1 MIRVNILL
9 CDTFPGRLPDFI
21 PNYESLFM
29 DLFAAIGE
37 QVSYKIFQTW
47 QESLFMDLF
56 ASIGEQVSYKKFQT
70 WQGELPASVNT
81 DELYLVPGSLDS
93 AYDDKPWIVA
103 LVKWIE
109 HAYCRGAKLMG
120 VCFGHQV
127 IARALGGEVRR
138 YDGGFGAGIRASQ
151 VIDERMAPYFP
162 GQEMRLLYSHH
173 DQVTALPQDA
183 VLCATSDFCKNE
195 SFRIGSQVVTFQG
208 HPEFTV
214 DYSRHLL
221 LNHCDDVDE
230 NVRLKRSDLLR
241 YRALN
246 A

>member
-47 QESLFMDLF
+47 Q
-56 ASIGEQVSYKKFQT
+56 
-70 WQGELPASVNT
+70 GELPSTINP

-93 AYDDKPWIVA
+93 AYDDKPWIVS

-109 HAYCRGAKLMG
+109 QAYCRGAKLMG
-120 VCFGHQV
+120 VCFGHQA
-127 IARALGGEVRR
+127 IARALGGEVRK
-138 YDGGFGAGIRASQ
+138 YDGGFGAGVRESR
-151 VIDERMAPYFP
+151 VFDDEMKRFFP
-162 GQEMRLLYSHH
+162 DGTMHLLYSHH
-173 DQVTALPQDA
+173 DQVISLPQEA

-195 SFRIGSQVVTFQG
+195 SFRIGNQVVTFQG

-214 DYSRHLL
+214 AYSRHLL
-221 LNHCDDVDE
+221 LNCCDDVDE
-230 NVRLKRSDLLR
+230 DVRLKALSSLDEMAPMGPVAARFALDLLFDR
-241 YRALN
+241 G
-246 A
+246 

>member
-47 QESLFMDLF
+47 Q
-56 ASIGEQVSYKKFQT
+56 
-70 WQGELPASVNT
+70 GELPPSVST

-127 IARALGGEVRR
+127 IARALGGEVRP
-138 YDGGFGAGIRASQ
+138 YEGGFGTGVRASH
-151 VIDERMAPYFP
+151 VIDEEMRRYFP
-162 GQEMRLLYSHH
+162 DGEMRLLYSHH
-173 DQVTALPQDA
+173 DQVMTLPPDA

-195 SFRIGSQVVTFQG
+195 SFRIGHQVVTFQG

-214 DYSRHLL
+214 AYSRHLL
-221 LNHCDDVDE
+221 TNCSDDLDE
-230 NVRLKRSDLLR
+230 PVRLAALQSLDQMEPQGFEAARFALDLL
-241 YRALN
+241 LK
-246 A
+246 

>member
-1 MIRVNILL
+1 MTRNINILL

-29 DLFAAIGE
+29 DLFASIGE

-47 QESLFMDLF
+47 Q
-56 ASIGEQVSYKKFQT
+56 
-70 WQGELPASVNT
+70 GELPSSINS

-109 HAYCRGAKLMG
+109 LAYCRGAKLMG
-120 VCFGHQV
+120 VCFGHQA
-127 IARALGGEVRR
+127 IARALGGEVRQ
-138 YDGGFGAGIRASQ
+138 YEGGFGAGVRASR
-151 VIDERMAPYFP
+151 VIDERMKAYFP

-173 DQVTALPQDA
+173 DQVTVLPQGA
-183 VLCATSDFCKNE
+183 TLCATSDFCKNE
-195 SFRIGSQVVTFQG
+195 SFRIGRQVVTFQG

-214 DYSRHLL
+214 AYSRHLL
-221 LNHCDDVDE
+221 INCSDDVE
-230 NVRLKRSDLLR
+230 PSVRDVALRSLDALVPQGAEAARFAIDLLFR
-241 YRALN
+241 QG
-246 A
+246 

>member
-47 QESLFMDLF
+47 Q
-56 ASIGEQVSYKKFQT
+56 
-70 WQGELPASVNT
+70 GELPSSINS

-109 HAYCRGAKLMG
+109 HAYCRGSKLMG
-120 VCFGHQV
+120 VCFGHQA

-138 YDGGFGAGIRASQ
+138 YDGGFGAGVRASR
-151 VIDERMAPYFP
+151 VIDERMMDYFL

-173 DQVTALPQDA
+173 DQVTVLPQDA

-195 SFRIGSQVVTFQG
+195 SFRIGSQVITFQG
-208 HPEFTV
+208 HPEFTLA
-214 DYSRHLL
+214 YSRHLL
-221 LNHCDDVDE
+221 TNCSDDVE
-230 NVRLKRSDLLR
+230 PSVRDAALRSLDTLVPQGAEAARFAIDLLFK
-241 YRALN
+241 
-246 A
+246 

>member
-47 QESLFMDLF
+47 Q
-56 ASIGEQVSYKKFQT
+56 
-70 WQGELPASVNT
+70 GELPPSVNT
-81 DELYLVPGSLDS
+81 DEMYLVPGSLDS

-127 IARALGGEVRR
+127 IARALGGEVRP
-138 YDGGFGAGIRASQ
+138 YEGGFGTGVRASH
-151 VIDERMAPYFP
+151 VIDEEMRRYFP
-162 GQEMRLLYSHH
+162 DGEMRLLYSHH
-173 DQVTALPQDA
+173 DQVMTLPPDA
-183 VLCATSDFCKNE
+183 VRCATSDFCKNE
-195 SFRIGSQVVTFQG
+195 SFRIGHQVITFQG

-214 DYSRHLL
+214 AYSRHLL
-221 LNHCDDVDE
+221 TCCSDDVDE
-230 NVRLKRSDLLR
+230 PVRLAALQSLDRMEPQGLEAARFALDLL
-241 YRALN
+241 LK
-246 A
+246 